1 MLSKDEMRSISR
13 GRGRIEQTESSP
25 QTIMSNKAPLA
36 GYRVLDLSRV
46 LAGPWCSQLLAD
58 LGAEVIKIE
67 RPESGDETRAW
78 GPPYLK
84 DTAGNDTSES
94 AYYLAVNRNKQS
106 VTVDIAKP
114 EGQKIVRELALKA
127 DVLLENYKVGGLDKY
142 GLDFASLSALNPRL
156 IYCSITGFGQSG
168 PWAERPGYDFIIQGI
183 GGLMSVTGE
192 ADGRPGGGPQKV
204 GVALVD
210 ILTGL
215 YAANAVQA
223 ALLERERS
231 GLGQHIDLALLDTEV
246 ASLAN
251 LALNYLCTGA
261 SPKRMGNAHPNI
273 APYQV
278 LPAADGHFIV
288 AVGNDGQFRRLCEA
302 MNLPDLASD
311 QRFAT
316 NASRVGNR
324 EALDDCLE
332 RRARQRGKKEWLAA
346 LEAADVPCGPINSIG
361 ETFAEPQLAARDML
375 VTLPHPTAGQATLV
389 GNPIKLSRTPVD
401 YRSAPPLLG
410 ENTAEILQRVLGY
423 SADEIARLRAT
434 GIT

>member
-1 MLSKDEMRSISR
+1 MRTR
-13 GRGRIEQTESSP
+13 
-25 QTIMSNKAPLA
+25 MSTNAPLSHL
-36 GYRVLDLSRV
+36 RILDLSRV

-67 RPESGDETRAW
+67 RPVSGDETRAW

-84 DTAGNDTSES
+84 DAAGNDTSES
-94 AYYLAVNRNKQS
+94 AYYCAVNRNKKS
-106 VTVDIAKP
+106 VTVDIAHAD
-114 EGQKIVRELALKA
+114 GQKIIRELALTA

-142 GLDFASLSALNPRL
+142 GLDYASLSAANPRL
-156 IYCSITGFGQSG
+156 IYCSITGFGQNG
-168 PWAERPGYDFIIQGI
+168 PWADRPGYDFIIQGI

-231 GLGQHIDLALLDTEV
+231 GLGQHIDLSLLDTEV

-251 LALNYLCTGA
+251 LALNYLCTDV

-288 AVGNDGQFRRLCEA
+288 AVGNDGQFRRLCEV
-302 MNLPDLASD
+302 MGLPELAD
-311 QRFAT
+311 DPRFAT
-316 NASRVGNR
+316 NADRVGNR
-324 EALDDCLE
+324 QALDEFIE
-332 RRARQRGKKEWLAA
+332 RRAKERNKKEWLMT
-346 LEAADVPCGPINSIG
+346 LEAAGVPCGPINSIG
-361 ETFAEPQLAARDML
+361 EAFAEPQMAAREMVID
-375 VTLPHPTAGQATLV
+375 LPHPTAGSARLV

-401 YRSAPPLLG
+401 YRNAPPLLG
-410 ENTAEILQRVLGY
+410 EHTEEVLAELLGY
-423 SADEIARLRAT
+423 STEEIARLS
-434 GIT
+434 GKGVI

>member
-1 MLSKDEMRSISR
+1 MTHAL
-13 GRGRIEQTESSP
+13 
-25 QTIMSNKAPLA
+25 APLA
-36 GYRVLDLSRV
+36 GIRILDLSRV

-67 RPESGDETRAW
+67 RPGAGDETRAW
-78 GPPYLK
+78 GPPYLR
-84 DTAGNDTSES
+84 DGDGNDTSEA
-94 AYYLAVNRNKQS
+94 AYYCAVNRNKKS
-106 VTVDIAKP
+106 LTVDLAT
-114 EGQKIVRELALKA
+114 ESGQRIVRELAAKS

-142 GLDFASLSALNPRL
+142 GLHYASLAKANPRL
-156 IYCSITGFGQSG
+156 VYCSITGFGQNG
-168 PWAERPGYDFIIQGI
+168 PWADRPGYDFIIQGI

-231 GLGQHIDLALLDTEV
+231 GYGQHIDLALLDTEV

-251 LALNYLCTGA
+251 LALNYLSTGI

-288 AVGNDGQFRRLCEA
+288 AVGNDGQFRRMCEVMEVA
-302 MNLPDLASD
+302 ALATD
-311 QRFAT
+311 PRFST
-316 NASRVGNR
+316 NADRVRNR
-324 EALDDCLE
+324 AALDPLLE
-332 RRARQRGKKEWLAA
+332 ERSGRRGKHDWLAA
-346 LEAADVPCGPINSIG
+346 LEAAGVPCGPINDIG
-361 ETFAEPQLAARDML
+361 EAFAEPQIAARQM
-375 VTLPHPTAGQATLV
+375 VVELPHPTAGTAKLV
-389 GNPIKLSRTPVD
+389 GNPIKLSRTPVE

-410 ENTAEILQRVLGY
+410 EHSDTVLRDILGY
-423 SADEIARLRAT
+423 DADEVARLRKQ
-434 GIT
+434 GVV

>member
-1 MLSKDEMRSISR
+1 M
-13 GRGRIEQTESSP
+13 T
-25 QTIMSNKAPLA
+25 NKAPLA

-84 DTAGNDTSES
+84 DADGNDTSES
-94 AYYLAVNRNKQS
+94 AYYCAINRNKQS
-106 VTVDIAKP
+106 VTVDIATP
-114 EGQKIVRELALKA
+114 EGQKIIRELALKA
-127 DVLLENYKVGGLDKY
+127 DILLENYKVGGLDKY
-142 GLDFASLSALNPRL
+142 GLDYASLAAINPRL
-156 IYCSITGFGQSG
+156 VYCSITGFGQNG
-168 PWAERPGYDFIIQGI
+168 PWADRPGYDFIIQGI

-215 YAANAVQA
+215 YAANAIQA
-223 ALLERERS
+223 ALLERVRS

-251 LALNYLCTGA
+251 LSLNYLCSGI

-288 AVGNDGQFRRLCEA
+288 AVGNDGQFQRLCKA
-302 MNLPDLASD
+302 MALTALAD
-311 QRFAT
+311 DPRFAT
-316 NASRVGNR
+316 NTARVGNR
-324 EALDDCLE
+324 QILDEALE
-332 RRARQRGKKEWLAA
+332 SRSRERGKKEWLEA
-346 LEAADVPCGPINSIG
+346 LEQAGVPCGPINSIG
-361 ETFAEPQLAARDML
+361 EVFAEPQLAAREML
-375 VTLPHPTAGQATLV
+375 IDLPHPTAGTAALV

-401 YRSAPPLLG
+401 YRNAPPLLG
-410 ENTAEILQRVLGY
+410 EHTANVLTHVLGY
-423 SADEIARLRAT
+423 STEEIQRLNES
-434 GIT
+434 GVI

>member
-1 MLSKDEMRSISR
+1 MAESKKP
-13 GRGRIEQTESSP
+13 ESSP
-25 QTIMSNKAPLA
+25 QAIMPNKAPLA

-67 RPESGDETRAW
+67 RPGCGDETRAW
-78 GPPYLK
+78 GPPYLQ
-84 DTAGNDTSES
+84 DAAGNDTSES
-94 AYYLAVNRNKQS
+94 AYYCAVNRNKQS
-106 VTVDIAKP
+106 VTVDIARS
-114 EGQKIVRELALKA
+114 EGQKIVRELALTA

-142 GLDFASLSALNPRL
+142 GLDYASLSAANPRL
-156 IYCSITGFGQSG
+156 IYCSITGFGQNG
-168 PWAERPGYDFIIQGI
+168 PWADRPGYDFIIQGI

-251 LALNYLCTGA
+251 LSLNYLCSGV

-288 AVGNDGQFRRLCEA
+288 AVGNDGQFQRLCKA
-302 MNLPDLASD
+302 MGLTELAD
-311 QRFAT
+311 DPRFTT
-316 NASRVGNR
+316 NTARVGNR
-324 EALDDCLE
+324 QLLDEALE
-332 RRARQRGKKEWLAA
+332 RRSRECSKKAWLEA
-346 LEAADVPCGPINSIG
+346 LETAGVPCGPINTIG
-361 ETFAEPQLAARDML
+361 EVFAEPQLAAREML
-375 VTLPHPTAGQATLV
+375 IDLPHPTAGRAALV

-401 YRSAPPLLG
+401 YSKAPPLLG
-410 ENTAEILQRVLGY
+410 ENTEDVLRDVLGY
-423 SADEIARLRAT
+423 NAEEIRRLNES
-434 GIT
+434 GVI

>member
-1 MLSKDEMRSISR
+1 M
-13 GRGRIEQTESSP
+13 P
-25 QTIMSNKAPLA
+25 NKAPLA

-67 RPESGDETRAW
+67 RPGCGDETRAW
-78 GPPYLK
+78 GPPYLQ
-84 DTAGNDTSES
+84 DAAGNDTSES
-94 AYYLAVNRNKQS
+94 AYYCAVNRNKQS
-106 VTVDIAKP
+106 VTVDIARS
-114 EGQKIVRELALKA
+114 EGQKIVRELALTA

-142 GLDFASLSALNPRL
+142 GLDYASLSAANPRL
-156 IYCSITGFGQSG
+156 IYCSITGFGQNG
-168 PWAERPGYDFIIQGI
+168 PWADRPGYDFIIQGI

-251 LALNYLCTGA
+251 LSLNYLCSGV

-288 AVGNDGQFRRLCEA
+288 AVGNDGQFQRLCKA
-302 MNLPDLASD
+302 MGLTELAD
-311 QRFAT
+311 DPRFTT
-316 NASRVGNR
+316 NTARVGNR
-324 EALDDCLE
+324 QLLDEALE
-332 RRARQRGKKEWLAA
+332 RRSRECSKKAWLEA
-346 LEAADVPCGPINSIG
+346 LETAGVPCGPINTIG
-361 ETFAEPQLAARDML
+361 EVFAEPQLAAREML
-375 VTLPHPTAGQATLV
+375 IDLPHPTAGRAALV

-401 YRSAPPLLG
+401 YSKAPPLLG
-410 ENTAEILQRVLGY
+410 ENTEDVLRDVLGY
-423 SADEIARLRAT
+423 NAEEIRRLNES
-434 GIT
+434 GVI

>member
-1 MLSKDEMRSISR
+1 MGKFAIPFLAAKPPSQRSDMSTNGTNSKS
-13 GRGRIEQTESSP
+13 
-25 QTIMSNKAPLA
+25 APLSDL
-36 GYRVLDLSRV
+36 RILDLSRV

-67 RPESGDETRAW
+67 RPGSGDETRAW

-84 DTAGNDTSES
+84 DGDGNDTSES
-94 AYYLAVNRNKQS
+94 AYYCAVNRNKKS
-106 VTVDIAKP
+106 VTVDIAHA
-114 EGQKIVRELALKA
+114 EGQRIVRELALKA
-127 DVLLENYKVGGLDKY
+127 DVLLENYKVGGLEKY
-142 GLDFASLSALNPRL
+142 GLDYATLAAANPRL
-156 IYCSITGFGQSG
+156 IYCSITGFGQNG
-168 PWAERPGYDFIIQGI
+168 PWADRPGYDFIIQGI

-223 ALLERERS
+223 ALLERAKS

-251 LALNYLCTGA
+251 LALNYLTSGV

-288 AVGNDGQFRRLCEA
+288 AVGNDGQFRRFCEVLA
-302 MNLPDLASD
+302 LPELAD
-311 QRFAT
+311 DPRFLSNSA
-316 NASRVGNR
+316 RVGNR
-324 EALDDCLE
+324 QALDAAIE
-332 RRARQRGKKEWLAA
+332 QRSQQRSKREWLEA
-346 LEAADVPCGPINSIG
+346 LEAAGVPCGPINSIG
-361 ETFAEPQLAARDML
+361 EVFAEPQLAAREMQID
-375 VTLPHPTAGQATLV
+375 LPHPTAGNAKLV

-401 YRSAPPLLG
+401 YRNAPPLLG
-410 ENTAEILQRVLGY
+410 ENTTEVLREVLGY
-423 SADEIARLRAT
+423 SPEQIAALVRQ
-434 GIT
+434 GVV

>member
-1 MLSKDEMRSISR
+1 MSTNGTNSKS
-13 GRGRIEQTESSP
+13 
-25 QTIMSNKAPLA
+25 APLSDL
-36 GYRVLDLSRV
+36 RILDLSRV

-67 RPESGDETRAW
+67 RPGSGDETRAW

-84 DTAGNDTSES
+84 DGDGNDTSES
-94 AYYLAVNRNKQS
+94 AYYCAVNRNKKS
-106 VTVDIAKP
+106 VTVDIAHA
-114 EGQKIVRELALKA
+114 EGQRIVRELALKA
-127 DVLLENYKVGGLDKY
+127 DVLLENYKVGGLEKY
-142 GLDFASLSALNPRL
+142 GLDYATLAAANPRL
-156 IYCSITGFGQSG
+156 IYCSITGFGQNG
-168 PWAERPGYDFIIQGI
+168 PWADRPGYDFIIQGI

-223 ALLERERS
+223 ALLERAKS

-251 LALNYLCTGA
+251 LALNYLTSGV

-288 AVGNDGQFRRLCEA
+288 AVGNDGQFRRFCEVLA
-302 MNLPDLASD
+302 LPELAD
-311 QRFAT
+311 DPRFLSNSA
-316 NASRVGNR
+316 RVGNR
-324 EALDDCLE
+324 QALDAAIE
-332 RRARQRGKKEWLAA
+332 QRSQQRSKREWLEA
-346 LEAADVPCGPINSIG
+346 LEAAGVPCGPINSIG
-361 ETFAEPQLAARDML
+361 EVFAEPQLAAREMQID
-375 VTLPHPTAGQATLV
+375 LPHPTAGNAKLV

-401 YRSAPPLLG
+401 YRNAPPLLG
-410 ENTAEILQRVLGY
+410 ENTTEVLREVLGY
-423 SADEIARLRAT
+423 SPEQIAALVRQ
-434 GIT
+434 GVV

>member
-1 MLSKDEMRSISR
+1 MAEFSLNDFPCFLISD
-13 GRGRIEQTESSP
+13 TNMP
-25 QTIMSNKAPLA
+25 NTAPLA
-36 GYRVLDLSRV
+36 NLRVLDLSRV

-67 RPESGDETRAW
+67 RPGSGDETRAW

-84 DTAGNDTSES
+84 DAAGNETGEA
-94 AYYLAVNRNKQS
+94 AYYCAVNRNKQS
-106 VTVDIAKP
+106 VTLDMSRP
-114 EGQKIVRELALKA
+114 EGQRIVRELTMQS
-127 DVLLENYKVGGLDKY
+127 DVLLENYKVGGLEKY
-142 GLDFASLSALNPRL
+142 GLDYAALAALNPRL
-156 IYCSITGFGQSG
+156 IYCSITGFGQNG

-192 ADGRPGGGPQKV
+192 TDDRPGGGPQKV

-231 GLGQHIDLALLDTEV
+231 GLGQYIDLALLDTEV

-251 LALNYLCTGA
+251 LALNYLCTGV

-278 LPAADGHFIV
+278 LPASDGHFIV
-288 AVGNDGQFRRLCEA
+288 AVGNDGQFQRLCQA
-302 MNLPDLASD
+302 MELPELAAD

-316 NASRVGNR
+316 NASRVRNR
-324 EALDDCLE
+324 QILDECLE
-332 RRARQRGKKEWLAA
+332 RRARQRGKSEWLAT

-361 ETFAEPQLAARDML
+361 EAFSEPQLAARDML
-375 VTLPHPTAGQATLV
+375 VTLPHATAGQATLV

-401 YRSAPPLLG
+401 YRNAPPLLG
-410 ENTAEILQRVLGY
+410 ENTADVLQRVLGY
-423 SADEIARLRAT
+423 SPEELARLKAA

>member
-1 MLSKDEMRSISR
+1 MKCAVFHAGVAELNK
-13 GRGRIEQTESSP
+13 P
-25 QTIMSNKAPLA
+25 NLPPKAIMSNKAPLA

-67 RPESGDETRAW
+67 RPECGDETRAW

-84 DTAGNDTSES
+84 DAAGNDTSES
-94 AYYLAVNRNKQS
+94 AYYCAVNRNKQS

-114 EGQKIVRELALKA
+114 EGQRIVRELALKA

-142 GLDFASLSALNPRL
+142 GLDYASLSAINPRL
-156 IYCSITGFGQSG
+156 IYCSITGFGQNG
-168 PWAERPGYDFIIQGI
+168 PWADRPGYDFIIQGI

-251 LALNYLCTGA
+251 LSLNYLCSGV

-288 AVGNDGQFRRLCEA
+288 AVGNDGQFQRLCKA
-302 MNLPDLASD
+302 MALTALAD
-311 QRFAT
+311 DPRFTT
-316 NASRVGNR
+316 NAARVGNR
-324 EALDDCLE
+324 KVLDEALESRSRE
-332 RRARQRGKKEWLAA
+332 RSKKEWLEA
-346 LEAADVPCGPINSIG
+346 LETAGVPCGPINNIG
-361 ETFAEPQLAARDML
+361 EVFAEPQMAAREML
-375 VTLPHPTAGQATLV
+375 IDLPHPTAGKAALV

-410 ENTAEILQRVLGY
+410 EHTADVLQRVLGY
-423 SADEIARLRAT
+423 NPDEIARLKSAGVT
-434 GIT
+434 

>member
-1 MLSKDEMRSISR
+1 MSTNTPLSHL
-13 GRGRIEQTESSP
+13 RI
-25 QTIMSNKAPLA
+25 
-36 GYRVLDLSRV
+36 LDLSRV

-84 DTAGNDTSES
+84 DAAGNDTSES
-94 AYYLAVNRNKQS
+94 AYYCAVNRNKKS
-106 VTVDIAKP
+106 VTVDIAHA
-114 EGQKIVRELALKA
+114 EGQKIVRELALTA
-127 DVLLENYKVGGLDKY
+127 DVLLENYKVGGLEKY
-142 GLDFASLSALNPRL
+142 GLDYASLAAANPRL

-223 ALLERERS
+223 ALLEREKS
-231 GLGQHIDLALLDTEV
+231 GLGQYIDLALLDTEV

-251 LALNYLCTGA
+251 LSLNYLCSGI

-288 AVGNDGQFRRLCEA
+288 AVGNDGQFRRFCEVLA
-302 MNLPDLASD
+302 LPELAGD
-311 QRFAT
+311 PRFLS
-316 NASRVGNR
+316 NAARVGNR
-324 EALDDCLE
+324 QALDAIIE
-332 RRARQRGKKEWLAA
+332 QRSPQRSKREWLEA
-346 LEAADVPCGPINSIG
+346 LEAAGVPCGPINSIG
-361 ETFAEPQLAARDML
+361 EVFAEPQLAAREMQID
-375 VTLPHPTAGQATLV
+375 LPHPTAGSARLV

-401 YRSAPPLLG
+401 YRNAPPLLG
-410 ENTAEILQRVLGY
+410 ENTAEVLGEVLGY
-423 SADEIARLRAT
+423 SPEKIASLIDR
-434 GIT
+434 GIV

>member
-1 MLSKDEMRSISR
+1 MTHAL
-13 GRGRIEQTESSP
+13 
-25 QTIMSNKAPLA
+25 APLA
-36 GYRVLDLSRV
+36 GIRILDLSRV

-67 RPESGDETRAW
+67 RPGAGDETRAW
-78 GPPYLK
+78 GPPYLR
-84 DTAGNDTSES
+84 DGDGNDTSEA
-94 AYYLAVNRNKQS
+94 AYYCAVNRNKKS
-106 VTVDIAKP
+106 LTVDLAT
-114 EGQKIVRELALKA
+114 ESGQRIVRELAAKS

-142 GLDFASLSALNPRL
+142 GLDYASLAKANPRL
-156 IYCSITGFGQSG
+156 VYCSITGFGQNG
-168 PWAERPGYDFIIQGI
+168 PWADRPGYDFIIQGI

-231 GLGQHIDLALLDTEV
+231 GYGQHIDLALLDTEV

-251 LALNYLCTGA
+251 LALNYLSTGI

-288 AVGNDGQFRRLCEA
+288 AVGNDGQFRRMCEVMEVA
-302 MNLPDLASD
+302 ALATD
-311 QRFAT
+311 PRFST
-316 NASRVGNR
+316 NADRVRNR
-324 EALDDCLE
+324 AALDPLLE
-332 RRARQRGKKEWLAA
+332 ERSGRRGKHDWLAA
-346 LEAADVPCGPINSIG
+346 LEAAGVPCGPINDIG
-361 ETFAEPQLAARDML
+361 EAFAEPQIAARQM
-375 VTLPHPTAGQATLV
+375 VVELPHPTAGTAKLV
-389 GNPIKLSRTPVD
+389 GNPIKLSRTPVE

-410 ENTAEILQRVLGY
+410 EHSDTVLRDILGY
-423 SADEIARLRAT
+423 DADEVARLRKQ
-434 GIT
+434 GVV